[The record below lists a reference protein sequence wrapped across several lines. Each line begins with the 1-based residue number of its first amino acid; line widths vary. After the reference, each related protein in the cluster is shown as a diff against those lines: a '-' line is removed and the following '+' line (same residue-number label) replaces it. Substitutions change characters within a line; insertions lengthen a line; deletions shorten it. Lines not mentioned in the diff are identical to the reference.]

1 MRKIGYIRVSS
12 TNQNPSRQFQQLNE
26 IGMDIIYEEKVSGA
40 TKDREQLQKVLDD
53 YLLSVNDDNGDTMI
67 IFTEDC
73 AYLNGGSWEVVD
85 E

>member
-53 YLLSVNDDNGDTMI
+53 LQEDDIIYVTDLTVLLQSFKSTI
-67 IFTEDC
+67 K
-73 AYLNGGSWEVVD
+73 
-85 E
+85 